1 MLYLRPIAA
10 NLEAGITRRE
20 WLKVG
25 LGGALTLPAL
35 ASRARAG
42 GTQATPGFG
51 KAKGLIM
58 IDLFGGP
65 SHIDIWDMKPDAPEQ
80 IRGEFRPIPT
90 SVPGL
95 EITEHL
101 PRLAA
106 RAHQYAIIRSMSH
119 GDSAHGSA
127 SHWMMTGR
135 RPRALGEVG
144 PTPEDFPSYGS
155 VISHLRPASG
165 AMPPFV
171 ALPLIISTSTNLV
184 PGQDGGFLGQGMDPF
199 RISAPASTYDFAL
212 PELQPD
218 AAVTPHRLA
227 SRRRLRES
235 LDTVKNVDIDTL
247 YGRAFDL
254 MAAPEVAKAFQLDLE
269 SPLARDRYGR
279 NAFGQSLL
287 LARRLIEAG
296 VSAVT
301 VYWPERTEVEA
312 FNNNGVIDKVPV
324 AAWDTHGNHVGATA
338 NFPMLRDKNLPPLDL
353 ASAALL
359 DDLTERGLLDQ
370 TLVVWTGEFGRSPRV
385 NGDAG
390 RDHYGNVFSLMM
402 AGGGVRGGYVHG
414 SSDRFGAYPDRDPVN
429 PAQFAASLYHALG
442 FDPHAEIRDNL
453 NRPFR
458 LAEADPIASLFA

>member
-1 MLYLRPIAA
+1 MLYLRPMPS
-10 NLEAGITRRE
+10 NLENGFTRRE
-20 WLKVG
+20 WLKIG
-25 LGGALTLPAL
+25 LSGALALPPL
-35 ASRARAG
+35 GSRVMGMESPAS
-42 GTQATPGFG
+42 GFG

-65 SHIDIWDMKPDAPEQ
+65 SHIDIWDMKPKAPDQ
-80 IRGEFRPIPT
+80 IRGEFRPIAT
-90 SVPGL
+90 SVPGM

-101 PRLAA
+101 PRLAS

-155 VISHLRPASG
+155 VISRLRDTGG
-165 AMPPFV
+165 ALPPFV
-171 ALPLIISTSTNLV
+171 ALPWVITTSTNLV

-199 RISAPASTYDFAL
+199 RLSAPAATFEFAP
-212 PELQPD
+212 PELRLDPS
-218 AAVTPHRLA
+218 VTPDRLG
-227 SRRRLRES
+227 RRRGLREA
-235 LDTVKNVDIDTL
+235 LDRVKNVDIDTL

-254 MAAPEVAKAFQLDLE
+254 MASPEVARAFRLDLE
-269 SPLARDRYGR
+269 TPLSRDRYGR
-279 NAFGQSLL
+279 DAFGQSLL

-312 FNNNGVIDKVPV
+312 FNNNGVIDKVAVP
-324 AAWDTHGNHVGATA
+324 AWDTHGNHVGATA
-338 NFPMLRDKNLPPLDL
+338 NFPMLRDKLLPPLDL
-353 ASAALL
+353 ASSALL

-370 TLVVWTGEFGRSPRV
+370 TLVVWTGEFGRSPLV
-385 NGDAG
+385 NADAG

-402 AGGGVRGGYVHG
+402 AGGGVRGGHVHG
-414 SSDRFGAYPDRDPVN
+414 SSDRFGAYPERDPVN
-429 PAQFAASLYHALG
+429 PAQFAASLYHAMG
-442 FDPHAEIRDNL
+442 FDPRAEIRDNL

-458 LAEADPIASLFA
+458 LAEAEPIAGLFA